1 MGNGGLPSI
10 CVWGEFMGR
19 FSIGAIVREG
29 NKFLVSLCLVLAMGG
44 STQAQNGPGN
54 EPVVPVVP
62 AMEAPD
68 TLPPVVPPEGPP
80 PNEYGSPIPGQSL
93 FDRFREGP
101 APILPEGPQPNQYG
115 EPMLLAPLLGG
126 AKKYPAVQLGG
137 VFQVNSVFF
146 SQTATNRDTVG
157 NEPDGS
163 GIRRARLTAFG
174 SVSENIDYRFQFDL
188 GDFGRPTVTD
198 MYMDV
203 KDVPILGKVRI
214 GNWKQPFSLED
225 ITSFR
230 FNPFM
235 NRSSIFLFHP
245 FRRTGVGFY
254 DWSEDKKWTWAAS
267 AFRGFNDFY
276 GNDLTDIQGYGGVG
290 RLTHCFHYENDGAEV
305 LHFGASYSVIAPSNQ
320 NLTFGTFGGF
330 APELGLIQ
338 GQYTGPT
345 TNLSPGFK
353 QNQSMVSTGKALT
366 RTYYDEKNLKNVGGP
381 YGGTLHYQDFHIE
394 SAWVRGPLS
403 IQAEG
408 DLVPVTLANGA
419 TPLFAGGYIFATY
432 FLTGEHRTYDRNLA
446 IFDRIQPKTN
456 SRTGHLFGGAWEVAA
471 RLNYI
476 SLNNI
481 NKNGVAVYGGTLI
494 DPTFGV
500 NWYLNPYTKFTM
512 NYIPAYLN
520 RALAGPNQS
529 LDGNQARSQASA
541 WGLQA
546 QVDF

>member
-1 MGNGGLPSI
+1 
-10 CVWGEFMGR
+10 MGR
-19 FSIGAIVREG
+19 LSIGAIVCKG
-29 NKFLVSLCLVLAMGG
+29 NKFIVSLCLVLAIGG

-54 EPVVPVVP
+54 EPVAPLRP
-62 AMEAPD
+62 EMEAPELEAPE

-101 APILPEGPQPNQYG
+101 APIPPEGPQPNQYG

-126 AKKYPAVQLGG
+126 AKKYPSVQVGG

-203 KDVPILGKVRI
+203 KDVPLLGKVRI
-214 GNWKQPFSLED
+214 GNWKQPFSLEE

-230 FNPFM
+230 FNPFL

-254 DWSEDKKWTWAAS
+254 DWSEDGKWTWAAS

-290 RLTHCFHYENDGAEV
+290 RLTHCFYYENDGAEV

-320 NLTFGTFGGF
+320 NLVFGTFGGF

-345 TNLSPGFK
+345 TNTSPGFR

-366 RTYYDEKNLKNVGGP
+366 RTYYDEKTLKNVAGP
-381 YGGTLHYQDFHIE
+381 YGGTINYQDFHIE

-408 DLVPVTLANGA
+408 DLVPVTLANGT

-456 SRTGHLFGGAWEVAA
+456 SRTGHLFGGAWELAA

-529 LDGNQARSQASA
+529 LDGNQVRSQASA